1 VAWLPLHIRM
11 GMEEEPY
18 PGIPKHLRAPL
29 WGWVAGAFKT
39 PAGRPLE
46 DHMLYISAMARLP
59 LTTGSN
65 GHETLRHIE
74 GCCHGDEIQFLSVID
89 ALLNQ
94 TDPSSVQRI
103 SKLEELLLIGNS
115 AWAVAPDRK
124 SLTSRVDPTA
134 AEAVAQAVA
143 PHDAASDELA
153 EAWRKAYGRE
163 PDPSDAW
170 DHSIKAVEHIL
181 KPVVCSSN
189 AVATLGKIVGDLR
202 SQPQLWKLVLPG
214 KPADFSVAPLVAML
228 DVIWPNPD
236 RHGSGTPV
244 MITLDQAHAV
254 VHLAVTVVQWGR
266 AGVLQR
272 VP

>member
-1 VAWLPLHIRM
+1 MGM

-18 PGIPKHLRAPL
+18 PGIPRHLRAPL
-29 WGWVAGAFKT
+29 WGWVAEAFKT
-39 PAGRPLE
+39 PAGRYRE
-46 DHMLYISAMARLP
+46 DHMLYIGTMARLP
-59 LTTGSN
+59 LTSGPN
-65 GHETLRHIE
+65 GYETLRHLE
-74 GCCHGDEIQFLSVID
+74 GCCLTDEVQFLSVID

-94 TDPSSVQRI
+94 TGPSSVQRI
-103 SKLEELLLIGNS
+103 NKLEELLFIGNS
-115 AWAVAPDRK
+115 AWAVGPDQK

-134 AEAVAQAVA
+134 AEAIAQAVA

-170 DHSIKAVEHIL
+170 DHSIKTVEHIL
-181 KPVVCSSN
+181 KPVVCPNN

-214 KPADFSVAPLVAML
+214 TNGDFSVSRLVAML
-228 DVIWPNPD
+228 ELIWPNPD

-244 MITLDQAHAV
+244 VVTLEQAQAV

-272 VP
+272 LP